1 MTALA
6 DKISATSAECAS
18 ELNRSPF
25 APLVEKLRAHRTCE
39 GVLRSVLASSNR
51 EQAVLALAAQV
62 EEPPEDLGH
71 PSFALPRMLLASVA
85 LQNLDHV
92 EGLPL
97 ETSVKSMFCD
107 YCKFFASP
115 PPAQLPLFDPS
126 QHSFVALAKIALLER
141 FPAGQFD
148 WEISGFPR
156 SWLFK
161 IPPTSLPK
169 VAYFLVRHLH
179 GFAPCIMPHIAY
191 LRKSPLTED
200 CDKTWYRMA
209 ISLERQPEIRGLVGC
224 SWIFS
229 PDTFKVSPYFSLLV
243 KPMLESGG
251 LVATRG
257 KVHDTDFMAGSESRR
272 KLYESGEFK
281 PTMGI
286 SLWSRDQMIQWAR
299 SHPELSGSE
308 QPPA

>member
-1 MTALA
+1 MNTLA
-6 DKISATSAECAS
+6 DKIAATRAECAR
-18 ELNRSPF
+18 ELNRSPL
-25 APLVEKLRAHRTCE
+25 APLVEKLRAHRACE
-39 GVLRSVLASSNR
+39 TMLRSVLASSNR
-51 EQAVLALAAQV
+51 EQAVLALAAQLGLV
-62 EEPPEDLGH
+62 PGEEEQG
-71 PSFALPRMLLASVA
+71 SRTFALPRALLAAVA
-85 LQNLDHV
+85 LQNLDQV

-97 ETSVKSMFCD
+97 ETSVKAMIFD
-107 YCKFFASP
+107 YCKFFVSP
-115 PPAQLPLFDPS
+115 PPAQVQLFDPS
-126 QHSFVALAKIALLER
+126 QHSFLALAKIASLER

-148 WEISGFPR
+148 WEITGFPR

-209 ISLERQPEIRGLVGC
+209 ISLERQPQIRGLVGC

-229 PDTFKVSPYFSLLV
+229 PDTFKVSPYFLLLV

-251 LVATRG
+251 LVLTRG
-257 KVHDTDFMAGSESRR
+257 QVHDTDFMAGSESRR

-281 PTMGI
+281 PTMGVV
-286 SLWSRDQMIQWAR
+286 LWSRDQMIQWAH
-299 SHPELSGSE
+299 SHPELCE
-308 QPPA
+308 LE